1 MPARRLRVGGAAA
14 KMGGSVREAQEM
26 SLKGK
31 TLFIS
36 GGSRG
41 IGLAI
46 AIRAARDGAN
56 VTIAAKT
63 AEPHPKL
70 PGTIHT
76 AAEEI
81 EAAGGNALP
90 MLCDIREEAQVA
102 EAVAK
107 TVERFGGIDICINN
121 ASAIQLTGTLETDMK
136 RYDLMHQINTRGT
149 FLVSKMCIPHLK
161 LAENPHILNLAPP
174 LDMSAKWF
182 KNHVAYTMAKF
193 GMSMCTLG
201 MSAEFARDGIAVNSL
216 WPITAID
223 TAAVRNLLGGD
234 SVASMSRSPE
244 IMADAAHA
252 ILTRPSRETTG
263 NFFIDELVLR
273 EEGVTDFSHY
283 APGAKGPLAGDFFVP
298 DEVFEKTD
306 TKVVGLGG

>member
-1 MPARRLRVGGAAA
+1 
-14 KMGGSVREAQEM
+14 M

-46 AIRAARDGAN
+46 ALRAARDGAN

-70 PGTIHT
+70 PGTIYS
-76 AAEEI
+76 AVEEI
-81 EAAGGNALP
+81 EAAGGRGLP
-90 MLCDIREEAQVA
+90 VLCDIREEEQVSA
-102 EAVAK
+102 AVKK
-107 TVERFGGIDICINN
+107 TVEAFGGIDICVNN
-121 ASAIQLTGTLETDMK
+121 ASAIQLTGTLQTDMK
-136 RYDLMHQINTRGT
+136 RFDLMQQINTRGT

-161 LAENPHILNLAPP
+161 LSDNPHILNLAPP
-174 LDMSAKWF
+174 LDMEAKWF

-201 MSAEFARDGIAVNSL
+201 MSAEFAGDGIAVNSL
-216 WPITAID
+216 WPLTAID
-223 TAAVRNLLGGD
+223 TAAVRNLLGGEA
-234 SVASMSRSPE
+234 VAAMSRSPQ

-252 ILTRPSRETTG
+252 ILTRPSREATG
-263 NFFIDELVLR
+263 NFFIDEEVLR
-273 EEGVTDFSHY
+273 AEGVTDFSAY
-283 APGAKGPLAGDFFVP
+283 APGATGPLAADFFVP
-298 DEVFEKTD
+298 DEVLARTG
-306 TKVVGLGG
+306 TKLAGTFS